1 MSITKSSL
9 FVRLFLAVW
18 LGLKNA
24 AANSVLGR
32 ACDRLQ
38 DWAVRQAHGSA
49 IWNFV
54 WREGR
59 IPPAWPGG
67 RRGTAGWRP

>member
-38 DWAVRQAHGSA
+38 DWACLLYTSDAA
-49 IWNFV
+49 D
-54 WREGR
+54 EL
-59 IPPAWPGG
+59 
-67 RRGTAGWRP
+67 